1 MDEFRNLTLVER
13 IAVHRLLADRA
24 IRQPIVRLLHEVE
37 NHRAF
42 AEANIL
48 VADFRRSPAPRF
60 PASKRAADQPRVSAR
75 VNALHADFMSP
86 NGTVII
92 HQEIR
97 SLRVADL
104 PQSLG

>member
-1 MDEFRNLTLVER
+1 MDEFRNLTLVEG
-13 IAVHRLLADRA
+13 IAVLRFMADRA
-24 IRQPIVRLLHEVE
+24 IRQPFVRLLHEVE

-60 PASKRAADQPRVSAR
+60 PTSIRPADKSRVSAR
-75 VNALHADFMSP
+75 VNALHGDVVPP
-86 NGTVII
+86 NGNVIV